1 MKNILTIFFVLFA
14 AGFTIAQLSSTGKPT
29 QQNISY
35 TIIQTQDNTFGY
47 DILVNNKLSIHQPNR
62 PGMPG
67 KQGFK
72 KKTDAIK
79 VAKYVISKM
88 EKGIMP
94 PTVSQEEMKTLKVL

>member
-14 AGFTIAQLSSTGKPT
+14 AGFTIAQSSSTGKPIL
-29 QQNISY
+29 QNISY
-35 TIIQTQDNTFGY
+35 NIVPAPDNTFGY
-47 DILVNNKLSIHQPNR
+47 DILVDNKLSIHQSNR

-79 VAKYVISKM
+79 VAKYVISKIK
-88 EKGIMP
+88 KGIMP
-94 PTVSQEEMKTLKVL
+94 PTVSQEEMKALKVL